1 MYSVLNIFAFACQKT
16 LLDTLFCLILISS
29 KAFTE
34 AALHRCSYIKKG
46 LRKYAG
52 NLQENTHAEDMGVL
66 L

>member
-16 LLDTLFCLILISS
+16 LLYTLFCLILKSW

-34 AALHRCSYIKKG
+34 AALHRCSYKKKV

-52 NLQENTHAEDMGVL
+52 NLQENTHVEV
-66 L
+66 